1 MEKSMQN
8 WETDDGVTFLKNIG
22 LKTDQVVLDFGANVG
37 HYSIPAAI
45 LVGNNGYVYAIEKDQ
60 EPLNK
65 LTEKAKSLGLE
76 NIKIIKNSDV
86 TKLGLVKNSIDVVL
100 LYDVL
105 HYFKKE
111 EREILYSQMHQFLK
125 ADARLSVY
133 PKHVVEDYP
142 LMEFHNVHLEEVK
155 QEIID
160 AGFLFDQ
167 KYCNEMSHDNELNSG
182 CVLNFKKTNQINH

>member
-1 MEKSMQN
+1 MQN

-22 LKTDQVVLDFGANVG
+22 LKTDQVVLDFGSNVG

-111 EREILYSQMHQFLK
+111 EREILELVAQKLERGLT
-125 ADARLSVY
+125 RL
-133 PKHVVEDYP
+133 P
-142 LMEFHNVHLEEVK
+142 LT
-155 QEIID
+155 D
-160 AGFLFDQ
+160 DG
-167 KYCNEMSHDNELNSG
+167 
-182 CVLNFKKTNQINH
+182 